1 MRRLCRHIKGK
12 DDGGDEMNDKTL
24 CDTISEYIAFYDIGR
39 YTLVYDDEV
48 EPQMVTVTMEETV

>member
-1 MRRLCRHIKGK
+1 MS
-12 DDGGDEMNDKTL
+12 DKTL